1 MGDGT
6 RLNKGEGGDLIL
18 TDEVGAFKVEVAK
31 VGFGPDGELVLVS
44 SANPLPAIDSAAIT
58 KLAEILTAL
67 GATLKAEVL
76 TEPATKADGGAG
88 LPAVVKVVG
97 GYDGT
102 NVQAFVTDSA
112 GVQKVS
118 LEASSAEVGTVK
130 LTGEPKVKVA
140 ELPATPT
147 GTNSIGKIKSLEEA
161 LPAGNNNIGDVDVA
175 SIAAGSA
182 KIGDV
187 GIGTRT
193 SGGCLMNKN
202 LDVDESEDAVKE
214 TAGQVYGFYFF
225 NAAAVV
231 QYLKYY
237 NATPANVT
245 VGTTVPDL
253 TFPLPKE
260 AAGTIN
266 LPCPV
271 AFGTAITIAATTGL
285 ADNNAGAPATNSVI
299 VDTFYA

>member
-1 MGDGT
+1 MADGT
-6 RLNKGEGGDLIL
+6 TLNKGTGGDVIL
-18 TDEVGAFKVEVAK
+18 TDDLGAFKVEVAK

-44 SANPLPAIDSAAIT
+44 SANPLPAVDAAGLA
-58 KLAEILTAL
+58 KLGEILTAL

-76 TEPATKADGGAG
+76 TEPATKADGGVG
-88 LPAVVKVVG
+88 LPAVVKIIG

-102 NVQAFVTDSA
+102 NTQALVTDSS
-112 GVQKVS
+112 GVLQVDILDDPTKAVLESVKALLEGTGKIKVS
-118 LEASSAEVGTVK
+118 VLE
-130 LTGEPKVKVA
+130 GEPKVKVA
-140 ELPATPT
+140 ALEGEPKVKIAEL
-147 GTNSIGKIKSLEEA
+147 SA
-161 LPAGNNNIGDVDVA
+161 LV
-175 SIAAGSA
+175 AGSA
-182 KIGDV
+182 KVGDV
-187 GIGTRT
+187 GISTRT
-193 SGGCLMNKN
+193 TGGCSMNKN

-214 TAGQVYGFYFF
+214 TAGQIYGFYFY
-225 NAAAVV
+225 NAAASVS
-231 QYLKYY
+231 YLKYY

-245 VGTTVPDL
+245 VGTTAPDL

-285 ADNNAGAPATNSVI
+285 ADNNAGAPATNAVI